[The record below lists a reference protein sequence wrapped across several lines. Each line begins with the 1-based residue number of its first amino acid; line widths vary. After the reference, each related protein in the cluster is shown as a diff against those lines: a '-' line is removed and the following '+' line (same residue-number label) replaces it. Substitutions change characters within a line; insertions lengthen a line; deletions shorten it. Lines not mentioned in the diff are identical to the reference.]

1 MLHASETWPL
11 MTPNLQR
18 NDRGMFGQIC
28 NMKPDDIITL
38 RSRELVGKLE
48 LENLG
53 LILRERNREREGFA
67 GKNMWSLPVTSAVRT
82 T

>member
-18 NDRGMFGQIC
+18 NDRGMVRQIC
-28 NMKPDDIITL
+28 NMKPDDIITQ

-53 LILRERNREREGFA
+53 LILRERERERRLR
-67 GKNMWSLPVTSAVRT
+67 W
-82 T
+82 